1 MIDGTE
7 QQGSRDMQLD
17 GIRIVSFN
25 HFLMGPL
32 GIQFLADLGAE
43 VIAIE
48 PLNGAFQRHWGGS
61 DTKRA
66 SGETML
72 GLVANRNK
80 KSVCLNLKDP
90 QALAIARKLADSADV
105 VAENFRPGVMDKLG
119 LGYET
124 LKETNPGLIFASAS
138 GFGPDGPYVNRPGQ
152 DMIAQSLSGLAW
164 ITGKEGEVPRLVGT
178 SAVDHHGAIIFA
190 AGILGALVKKARSG
204 QGARV
209 DVNLF
214 SAALNLQAE
223 SLVCY
228 FNGGK
233 PEGSQQP
240 DHVGSWYHEAPYGI
254 YETADRYIGLSLGN
268 LPVMLEAVGAGD
280 EFRAEQNEAYARR
293 EEISSYFAGKLKTKT
308 FAQWAEIFEAHDIWF
323 TQVNDYDDLAEDP
336 QQMHNGD
343 LMAVEG
349 WTGEEITLIANPVRY
364 DGKNAPVTLAPQKL
378 GAQTKEVLTEL
389 GMSQEDLEALQEK
402 GAIRLG

>member
-1 MIDGTE
+1 
-7 QQGSRDMQLD
+7 MQLD

-48 PLNGAFQRHWGGS
+48 PIKGAFQRHWGGS
-61 DTKRA
+61 NAKRA
-66 SGETML
+66 GGETTL
-72 GLVANRNK
+72 DLVANRNK
-80 KSVCLNLKDP
+80 KSVCLNLKDLD
-90 QALAIARKLADSADV
+90 ALEIAKKLAANADV

-124 LKETNPGLIFASAS
+124 LKEMNPNVIFASAS

-178 SAVDHHGAIIFA
+178 SAIDHHGAMIFA
-190 AGILGALVKKARSG
+190 AGILGALVRKARTG
-204 QGARV
+204 EGGRV

-228 FNGGK
+228 FNGER
-233 PEGSQQP
+233 PERSQQP
-240 DHVGSWYHEAPYGI
+240 SHVGSWYHEAPYGI
-254 YETADRYIGLSLGN
+254 YQTADCYIGLSLGN
-268 LPVMLEAVGAGD
+268 LPLMLEAIGAGG
-280 EFRAEQNEAYARR
+280 EFQAEQNEAYARR
-293 EEISSYFAGKLKTKT
+293 DEISKFFASKLRVKT
-308 FAQWAEIFEAHDIWF
+308 FAEWAEIFEAHDIWF
-323 TQVNDYDDLAEDP
+323 TQVNDYDALAEDP
-336 QQMHNGD
+336 QQLHNGD
-343 LMAVEG
+343 LIKVEA

-364 DGKNAPVTLAPQKL
+364 NGKTAPVTMAPQKL
-378 GAQTKEVLTEL
+378 GAQTSEVLTDL
-389 GMSQEDLEALQEK
+389 GLSHEEQKALRKK